1 MASFLSSVSAVK
13 DVVLLGSL
21 HSVHCV
27 PLNHIDAFEFKCVLD
42 VILIGRAPMP
52 RFREPTTSAG
62 VLRSW
67 QEGDLVEEV
76 IYRLVVVFGEPSRE
90 LVGIF
95 AITVDVAM
103 TRLARSLKD

>member
-1 MASFLSSVSAVK
+1 
-13 DVVLLGSL
+13 
-21 HSVHCV
+21 
-27 PLNHIDAFEFKCVLD
+27 
-42 VILIGRAPMP
+42 
-52 RFREPTTSAG
+52 
-62 VLRSW
+62 
-67 QEGDLVEEV
+67 VEEV